1 MSVGVGR
8 ERTEVGATGVNVGGM
23 GVCVAVGRE
32 EVVAVG
38 KTSTE
43 KVQAFNNSVVNM
55 QPMIGRNHLRCF
67 IVFSL
72 SDMYDMAGLLIACRW
87 DDYKSFITEFNQHRN
102 KRVFTA
108 GLIIY

>member
-8 ERTEVGATGVNVGGM
+8 ERIAVGAMGVNVGGM
-23 GVCVAVGRE
+23 DVCAAVGRE

-43 KVQAFNNSVVNM
+43 KVQAFSNSVVNM
-55 QPMIGRNHLRCF
+55 QPMIGRNHLHCF
-67 IVFSL
+67 IAFSL
-72 SDMYDMAGLLIACRW
+72 SAMYDMSGLLIAYRW
-87 DDYKSFITEFNQHRN
+87 NDYKSFVTEINQHRN

-108 GLIIY
+108 CLIIY